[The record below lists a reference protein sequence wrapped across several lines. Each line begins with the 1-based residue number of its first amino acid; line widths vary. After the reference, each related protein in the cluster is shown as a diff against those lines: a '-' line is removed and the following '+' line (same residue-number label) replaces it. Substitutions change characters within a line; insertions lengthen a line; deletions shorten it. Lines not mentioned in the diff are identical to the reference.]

1 MQNMAHLIQDLTSFL
16 RSSLAPSTSST
27 YRTTWNSYQNFCL
40 HANVRPYPLN
50 QVVLLFYIASLANTK
65 VYLSAVQYCSN
76 VLGYEISMAR
86 MYTVFYLLCGIR
98 RQQDSQYRLPRQH
111 PITLL
116 HLQQLF
122 NFVSCNISNVHNKC
136 MLRSILTL
144 VFFGM
149 LRYSE
154 YTSPTIS
161 SYFLESTLQLKYISF
176 SLNQQLAIITIKQ

>member
-1 MQNMAHLIQDLTSFL
+1 MAHLIQDLTSFL

-27 YRTTWNSYQNFCL
+27 YRAAWNSYQNFCL

-50 QVVLLFYIASLANTK
+50 QVVLLFYIVSLASCVSYSNIK

-86 MYTVFYLLCGIR
+86 MYTVFYLLCRIR
-98 RQQDSQYRLPRQH
+98 RQQGSQYRLPRQH

-136 MLRSILTL
+136 MLRSIFTL
-144 VFFGM
+144 MFFGM
-149 LRYSE
+149 LRL
-154 YTSPTIS
+154 
-161 SYFLESTLQLKYISF
+161 F
-176 SLNQQLAIITIKQ
+176 